1 MRRSLDQADDIPG
14 TSPARTGSGGYR
26 GSMGLLHTYNATVT
40 WTGAGEAGTRSYTA
54 YGRDHEVVFTGK
66 PPLPGSADPAFR
78 GDPARYNP
86 EELLVGALSQCHM
99 LWFLHV
105 ASVDGVAVTGYV
117 DNAVGT
123 MRVEAAG
130 AGQFTQVVLH
140 PVVTLAGSE
149 RADGR
154 PVTAADLDALHAKAH
169 EHCFIARSVNFPVRH
184 DPAPV
189 RLAAPTAGPPGG
201 PVQAAGR

>member
-1 MRRSLDQADDIPG
+1 
-14 TSPARTGSGGYR
+14 
-26 GSMGLLHTYNATVT
+26 MGLLHTYNATIT
-40 WTGAGEAGTRSYTA
+40 WTGAGDTGTRSYTA
-54 YGRDHEVVFTGK
+54 YSRDHDVTFPDK
-66 PPLPGSADPAFR
+66 PPLPGSSEPAFR
-78 GDPARYNP
+78 GDPTRYNP

-99 LWFLHV
+99 LWFLHL
-105 ASVDGVAVTGYV
+105 ASVDGVAVTGYR

-140 PVVTLAGSE
+140 PVVTIASPD

-154 PVTAADLDALHAKAH
+154 PVTSADVAALHAKAR

-189 RLAAPTAGPPGG
+189 RLARTDGAADDESATSAG
-201 PVQAAGR
+201 A